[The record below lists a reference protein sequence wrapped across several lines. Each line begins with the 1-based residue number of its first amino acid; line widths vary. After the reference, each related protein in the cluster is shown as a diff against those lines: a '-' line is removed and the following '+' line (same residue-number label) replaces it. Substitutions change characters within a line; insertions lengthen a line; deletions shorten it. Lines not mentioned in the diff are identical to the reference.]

1 VVVRIVIVKGVV
13 GFSPH
18 PVFRLA
24 GRDVNE
30 VRLEIVDSSPVKIQ
44 WDERKLDMGS
54 IIHIIIPLDQ
64 SMGVLQFVTSRN
76 IH

>member
-1 VVVRIVIVKGVV
+1 LVVVRIVIVKGVV

-30 VRLEIVDSSPVKIQ
+30 VRLEIVDSSPVKI
-44 WDERKLDMGS
+44 
-54 IIHIIIPLDQ
+54 
-64 SMGVLQFVTSRN
+64 
-76 IH
+76 